1 MDGYCFYF
9 LLIMLTNVIRK
20 DVQELYSTPIVQ
32 QTSFWSNVKNELGD
46 ETLAINF
53 TAEGSYSTLSFKG
66 ENGVESDLLV
76 VLQYIDHHHCIAY
89 VPYGPEFEPAEEDQG
104 TFLEELSESLR
115 SFLPAGCIL
124 VRYDLCWES
133 YWAKDEACFDADGS
147 WKGEPSIQS
156 QELRFNYGTVNWNF
170 KRAQYNILPFN
181 TIFVDLDREAP
192 LILNKMHAKTRYNIN
207 LAARKGV
214 VVRSL
219 GMESLDVWYAL
230 YQETAIRNRILI
242 NDMKYFEAVLKARS
256 EDCMAPA
263 EVLLLVAEVD
273 QQPLAAMFLII
284 SGLRGSYLY
293 GASSSQKR
301 NFMATYALQWEAMKI
316 AKARGCTEY
325 DMFGVSPNA
334 DSSHPMYG
342 LYKFKSGFGGEIF
355 HGLGCWDY
363 PLDHDKYNLYK
374 SMELKSQGFH
384 LA

>member
-76 VLQYIDHHHCIAY
+76 VLQYIDHQHCIAY
-89 VPYGPEFEPAEEDQG
+89 VPYGPELEPAEEDQG
-104 TFLEELSESLR
+104 TFLEELSESLC

-230 YQETAIRNRILI
+230 YQETAIRNRIVI

-284 SGLRGSYLY
+284 SGHRGSYLY

-334 DSSHPMYG
+334 DPSHPMYG

-374 SMELKSQGFH
+374 SMEMKTQGFH
-384 LA
+384 WV